1 MTKRPDRRDVGGPPN
16 HNNPLAKVA
25 GAPPTLSPPTL
36 SPPTLR
42 LLLAVFAILSCA
54 GFAAAAEMVGVH
66 WLAITLIVLAVI
78 AVMAAM
84 GIVLIVRRKHQGRP
98 G

>member
-1 MTKRPDRRDVGGPPN
+1 MTKRLDRRDVGGPPN

-25 GAPPTLSPPTL
+25 GAPPTL

-78 AVMAAM
+78 AVIAVMAAM

>member
-1 MTKRPDRRDVGGPPN
+1 MTKRPDQRDVGGPPN
-16 HNNPLAKVA
+16 HNNLLAQVA
-25 GAPPTLSPPTL
+25 GAPPTLSPLTL
-36 SPPTLR
+36 G

-66 WLAITLIVLAVI
+66 WLAITLIVLAV
-78 AVMAAM
+78 MAAM
-84 GIVLIVRRKHQGRP
+84 GIVLIVRRKHQGTL